1 MCDKAV
7 YALLPALTSDYFV
20 SSKMLEKLDVV
31 FSSDHIFFVD
41 VDLDAVTF
49 FNDYMDHTTI
59 NLNNINFDDNSLMK
73 LILR

>member
-7 YALLPALTSDYFV
+7 YALLPALNSDYFV